1 MPKFESIFYKPLQS
15 FFSTT
20 YSSIMTCLFCSYLYL
35 FPWETLGAS
44 QLPLSSFFFYLFFS
58 SLSTR
63 MSYVRYSYMRCT
75 CHSCLSYGVFRNSL
89 VLFPHFFSPVWLA
102 DSLVLNEE
110 VVAHTNSEQ
119 SANIVVWS
127 VYPGCYYYYQNEAR
141 RKHQAHS
148 SEFFSCW
155 SLMLKGLLR
164 TDHETWWKKKMCG
177 VNKSLPVSP
186 PGQSY
191 LLYKILIDYWS
202 SYWVLP

>member
-1 MPKFESIFYKPLQS
+1 
-15 FFSTT
+15 
-20 YSSIMTCLFCSYLYL
+20 
-35 FPWETLGAS
+35 
-44 QLPLSSFFFYLFFS
+44 
-58 SLSTR
+58 

-89 VLFPHFFSPVWLA
+89 VLFPHFFFLLSDWRIVWYWTR
-102 DSLVLNEE
+102 E
-110 VVAHTNSEQ
+110 VVGHTNSEQ

-141 RKHQAHS
+141 LKHEAHS

-155 SLMLKGLLR
+155 PLMLKGLLR
-164 TDHETWWKKKMCG
+164 TDHETWWEKKKC
-177 VNKSLPVSP
+177 VESTNLCPYLR

-202 SYWVLP
+202 FYWVLP

>member
-1 MPKFESIFYKPLQS
+1 
-15 FFSTT
+15 
-20 YSSIMTCLFCSYLYL
+20 
-35 FPWETLGAS
+35 
-44 QLPLSSFFFYLFFS
+44 
-58 SLSTR
+58 

-89 VLFPHFFSPVWLA
+89 VLFPHFFFSPVWLA

-110 VVAHTNSEQ
+110 VVGHTNSEQ

-141 RKHQAHS
+141 FKHEAHS

-164 TDHETWWKKKMCG
+164 TDHETWWKKN
-177 VNKSLPVSP
+177 VWSQQIFARYLR

-202 SYWVLP
+202 SYCVLPLAVWNPAWENSKEVLLLSPYNS